1 MKRKRISVPKIKKRL
16 YIDDNNKS
24 NKSKEFTDMR
34 VKYDQHHDKF
44 YSSYQKRLLTE
55 IINHNFDYD
64 ECMNE

>member
-34 VKYDQHHDKF
+34 VKYD
-44 YSSYQKRLLTE
+44 
-55 IINHNFDYD
+55 
-64 ECMNE
+64 